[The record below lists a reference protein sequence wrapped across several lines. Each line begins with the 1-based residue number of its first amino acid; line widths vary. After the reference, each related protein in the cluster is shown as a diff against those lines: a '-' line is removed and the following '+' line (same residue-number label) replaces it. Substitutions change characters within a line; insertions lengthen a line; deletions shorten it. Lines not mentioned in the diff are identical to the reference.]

1 MYTDKTI
8 LWKDVNEKQQVVLFG
23 GTVMNSFFKDKIIL
37 CTGNGSF
44 ANAMIERLLK
54 TDVKEIRIYSRNEEK
69 QVLSE
74 RKYEDTKLKFILGD
88 IRDYKTLYQAL
99 KGVDYC
105 IHTAALKHVKKCEE
119 NPLECFSINIDGTKN
134 VINACIEN
142 KVQKLCCL
150 STDKAANA
158 CTTYGVSK
166 YAGERI
172 IVGVE
177 NKDTTITM
185 TRYGNVAGS
194 SGSVIPYFKQLASE
208 GKPLTLTD
216 PNMTRFY
223 IPIEK
228 AVDSVI
234 YALEHGNHKDL
245 IVYKSKSAT
254 VQQIADCISD
264 NQVVVGIIKS
274 EKTDEALLTEREL
287 NHCYEDGD
295 FFIYNEDNLVNE
307 IECQNLD
314 GTKYNVKKYDKP
326 LTSDNAE
333 RYTQEELKE
342 LINRC

>member
-1 MYTDKTI
+1 M
-8 LWKDVNEKQQVVLFG
+8 
-23 GTVMNSFFKDKIIL
+23 FKNKIVL

-44 ANAMIERLLK
+44 ANAMIKYLLT
-54 TDVKEIRIYSRNEEK
+54 TDIKEIRVYSRNEEK
-69 QVLSE
+69 QVASE
-74 RKYEDTKLKFILGD
+74 RLYNDSRLTFILGD
-88 IRDYKTLYQAL
+88 IRDYKTLLEAL

-105 IHTAALKHVKKCEE
+105 LHTAALKHVKKCEE

-177 NKDTTITM
+177 NKDTIITM

-228 AVDSVI
+228 AVESVLF
-234 YALEHGNHKDL
+234 ALEHGKHKDL
-245 IVYKSKSAT
+245 VIYKSKSAT

-287 NHCYEDGD
+287 NHSKEVGD
-295 FFIYNEDNLVNE
+295 YYIYNEDYTNE
-307 IECQNLD
+307 KI
-314 GTKYNVKKYDKP
+314 YDKP
-326 LTSDNAE
+326 LTSDNAK
-333 RYTQEELKE
+333 RYSMCELKE
-342 LINRC
+342 LIDKC